1 MPSIPVSDEDI
12 TKHFANVRQQVLL
25 EAQKKPGLQLVIVDL
40 FPLLDDGNLTND
52 QYYRLLT
59 KDELVSL
66 REMCGDGWIT
76 WMKNCVKMHK
86 QLGTFNYFYYFELTF
101 NIELTN

>member
-40 FPLLDDGNLTND
+40 FPLLDNGNLTND
-52 QYYRLLT
+52 QYDRPLS
-59 KDELVSL
+59 KDELTSL
-66 REMCGDGWIT
+66 RKMCGDGWIT
-76 WMKNCVKMHK
+76 WMIKCVKMHK